1 MKYRTILSLH
11 SSTVKTT
18 VSRAFTAGG
27 VKDEARREGHAL
39 GAGAG
44 LLDKLAKLCYT
55 ASKLHESATH
65 IYKENEDSWHP
76 VHLAAMT

>member
-1 MKYRTILSLH
+1 MRR
-11 SSTVKTT
+11 STVKTT
-18 VSRAFTAGG
+18 VICASFRRG
-27 VKDEARREGHAL
+27 VRDEARREGRAS

-44 LLDKLAKLCYT
+44 VLDKLAKLCYT

>member
-1 MKYRTILSLH
+1 MRR
-11 SSTVKTT
+11 STVKTT
-18 VSRAFTAGG
+18 VIRAFFGG
-27 VKDEARREGHAL
+27 GGKDEARREGHL
-39 GAGAG
+39 RGAGTR

-65 IYKENEDSWHP
+65 VYKENEDSWHP